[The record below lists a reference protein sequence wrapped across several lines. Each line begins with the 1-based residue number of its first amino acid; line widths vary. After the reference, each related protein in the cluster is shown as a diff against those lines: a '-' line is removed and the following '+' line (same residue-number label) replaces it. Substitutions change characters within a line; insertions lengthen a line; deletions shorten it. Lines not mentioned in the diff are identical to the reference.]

1 MINELKREL
10 RFHILI
16 NYHKKVKIWQ
26 GFYFI
31 CQFFVVKQLN
41 ILNNYFIDL
50 DYEIICH
57 WRN

>member
-16 NYHKKVKIWQ
+16 NYNKKIKIWQ

-41 ILNNYFIDL
+41 ILNNYFIGS

-57 WRN
+57 